1 MTSEQIQATTV
12 DQSADVQGYVYYSNF
27 TGRPVAWTPGI
38 GPYVPGYH
46 RRFFLTPFGVIT
58 SLRK

>member
-1 MTSEQIQATTV
+1 MATEQRIATV
-12 DQSADVQGYVYYSNF
+12 EKSADVQGYVDYSNF

-46 RRFFLTPFGVIT
+46 RRFFLTPFGVVT